1 MKQAGAVVGQRGVIL
16 DFTELKLAGDE
27 IKEHTHTI
35 ETLNCIVTEGNRATD
50 VQSFAEAATN
60 LTA

>member
-27 IKEHTHTI
+27 IKEHTSHDRDAQ
-35 ETLNCIVTEGNRATD
+35 LHRD
-50 VQSFAEAATN
+50 
-60 LTA
+60 